1 MKLDLNAVGETALLT
16 LYARAKDYESDQSVL
31 KDQKSWDILK
41 HIDYDFD
48 QFKDVK
54 MSYYGILGRAK
65 VIDEE
70 IPTNLLKMLSPLI
83 MVLVLL
89 SLKANGEL

>member
-1 MKLDLNAVGETALLT
+1 MQERKIN
-16 LYARAKDYESDQSVL
+16 ESDQSVL

-70 IPTNLLKMLSPLI
+70 IRNLYLYIQIVS
-83 MVLVLL
+83 
-89 SLKANGEL
+89 SYH